1 MDVGPGSAHD
11 RASAGEDAEDLLV
24 FVDRLAAAAQDER
37 VTAQAREQIGRTI
50 REGSSP
56 PGLRR
61 LAEALAASVAEIPPA
76 PRHPVDD
83 PSSVVP
89 AMRGTALVVLDEAA
103 PAAVAAAVSALV
115 ADGRRVVVT
124 AETDAELDA
133 VRLGMATG
141 RTVDTLPDVPHA
153 ELRELRR
160 LLATST
166 AAARARAGQ
175 DLPAPDAM
183 PPLDEVRALCAKTGR
198 AARAADDVGTVV
210 PTLLARVETD
220 RRDAVTSIARCVT
233 AKLDALG
240 TRQQFPWEWE
250 LLGHLIHTRHRGAFD
265 RTLEDVAQATAIAN
279 ARRNAAPVTFL
290 GPLSGDAVDLLCS
303 YYEFLESGGRTRA
316 YFRPSVQRD
325 VQPVL
330 RRIRVGDREP
340 ATAAEVLRVLDHLE
354 LTERMGRIVA
364 GCVEMV
370 VPAPRGPADL
380 APLAERLGL
389 VAAAARSVGALRHD
403 VLFLATDSPL
413 QVPDVDSAA
422 RVSAAILDYAEH
434 GSSAE
439 AEQRLDRLAAQLADR
454 AAVTVTAPEHD
465 RAVAA
470 LRARDA
476 EAYEHALDAL
486 GAARR
491 ELRDEVRRTTL
502 LGRLRAASPALAAAW
517 DELHERDSGAYGL
530 ACFSRADTLLG
541 AVPPPDRADVV
552 VVLGAAQLGV
562 ERLLLTAVA
571 PRMIAVVAPDEQPEG
586 SPTLLSVLQR
596 AAALV
601 IRARTTGAGSTGR
614 VVHLNPASRVEAVSA
629 VGQAGA

>member
-37 VTAQAREQIGRTI
+37 TTATAREQIGRTI
-50 REGSSP
+50 REGTSP

-61 LAEALAASVAEIPPA
+61 LAEALAASVAEVPPA

-103 PAAVAAAVSALV
+103 PSAVASAVAALV

-133 VRLGMATG
+133 VRTGLAAG

-175 DLPAPDAM
+175 DLPAPDAL
-183 PPLDEVRALCAKTGR
+183 PPLDEVRELCARTSRGGN
-198 AARAADDVGTVV
+198 AGAVV
-210 PTLLARVETD
+210 PALLSRVETD

-240 TRQQFPWEWE
+240 TRQQYPWEWE
-250 LLGHLIHTRHRGAFD
+250 LLGHLIHTRHRGTFD
-265 RTLEDVAQATAIAN
+265 RTQEDIAQASAIVN

-290 GPLSGDAVDLLCS
+290 GALSADAVDLLCA
-303 YYEFLESGGRTRA
+303 YYEFLESGGRARA

-330 RRIRVGDREP
+330 RRIRVADREP
-340 ATAAEVLRVLDHLE
+340 QGAADVLRVLDHLE

-364 GCVEMV
+364 GCAEMG
-370 VPAPRGPADL
+370 VPVPRGPADL
-380 APLAERLGL
+380 TPLAERLGL

-403 VLFLATDSPL
+403 VLFLEDDSPL
-413 QVPDVDSAA
+413 SVPDVDAA
-422 RVSAAILDYAEH
+422 AQVSAAILEYAEH
-434 GSSAE
+434 GSADE
-439 AEQRLDRLAAQLADR
+439 AAQRLDRMAAQLADR
-454 AAVTVTAPEHD
+454 AAVTVTAPEHE

-476 EAYEHALDAL
+476 DAYESALDAL

-491 ELRDEVRRTTL
+491 ELRDEVRRGSL
-502 LGRLRAASPALAAAW
+502 LSRLRAAAPALAAAW

-530 ACFSRADTLLG
+530 ACFSRSDTLLG
-541 AVPPPDRADVV
+541 ALPPADSADVV

-601 IRARTTGAGSTGR
+601 IRARTTGAGR
-614 VVHLNPASRVEAVSA
+614 VVQLNPASRAVEP